1 VDGVPSGREIV
12 CVELGHIRTVTLR
25 ARDKMVPG
33 MATFRSAITI
43 DRPLEDVFA
52 VLSDPER
59 TAKWSSLTTGET
71 MISTGPIGVGS
82 TYRVVSK
89 GLVRPAV
96 RENEV
101 TEFELNRRW
110 AVRSRTGSPATRASA
125 TFHPVEG
132 GTRIDFSV
140 EAELTGPLR
149 VVAPVVMTVGKRQWD
164 RDLRKLKA
172 LMEAGA
178 L

>member
-1 VDGVPSGREIV
+1 
-12 CVELGHIRTVTLR
+12 
-25 ARDKMVPG
+25 
-33 MATFRSAITI
+33 MAAFNSAVTI
-43 DRPLEDVFA
+43 DRSLEDVFA
-52 VLSDPER
+52 VLSNPER
-59 TAKWSSLTTGET
+59 TATWSSLTTGET
-71 MISTGPIGVGS
+71 MISTGPLGVGS
-82 TYRVVSK
+82 TYRAVGR
-89 GLVRPAV
+89 GLGRSTV

-132 GTRIDFSV
+132 GTRIDFTV

-149 VVAPVVMTVGKRQWD
+149 VVAPIVMTIGRRQWN
-164 RDLRKLKA
+164 RDLRNLKA
-172 LMEAGA
+172 MMEAGT